1 MANAKA
7 YGYPGARY
15 PWESSVSGEEQCP
28 NWQYADHEI
37 HVTADVVHGIWHYY
51 QAAGDMEF
59 LKNAL
64 PVLKE
69 TARYWLAHVC
79 RRPGGA
85 VTLDGVMG
93 PDEYICLCNN
103 AYTGFMAARSLEIT
117 AWALGCAEKQGSPF
131 IEDLRGDGSGPY
143 EFWVDWSESFPNAT
157 ILRIMRAGF

>member
-1 MANAKA
+1 MNFSIYHLLRSVNPDDSRVAVCAKGYSGEAYFGHFFWDTEVYLLPFYLYTNPELAKKLVEFRIQTLPGAMANAKA

-51 QAAGDMEF
+51 QAAGDIEF

-69 TARYWLAHVC
+69 TARYWFLPVTC
-79 RRPGGA
+79 RMA
-85 VTLDGVMG
+85 G
-93 PDEYICLCNN
+93 P
-103 AYTGFMAARSLEIT
+103 
-117 AWALGCAEKQGSPF
+117 
-131 IEDLRGDGSGPY
+131 
-143 EFWVDWSESFPNAT
+143 
-157 ILRIMRAGF
+157 